1 MKAILQSLLSVVL
14 LITIA
19 SCDAPE
25 KTESQ
30 INNITTSA
38 AADLIKDDKNIVVL
52 DVRTPEEHVAGHIEG
67 SVNINI
73 AKDSFSEET
82 AKLDHNKTYI
92 VHCAAN
98 VENGRT
104 AKSLIIMEEL
114 GFKSLLNLEGGIVAW
129 EKDGQPMIKTEEPKD
144 HPETSK

>member
-1 MKAILQSLLSVVL
+1 MKTILQTLLSTIL

-25 KTESQ
+25 KTAAQ
-30 INNITTSA
+30 INNIAINA
-38 AADLIKDDKNIVVL
+38 AADLVKNDKNIVVL
-52 DVRTPEEHVAGHIEG
+52 DVRTPEEHAAGHIEG

-73 AKDSFSEET
+73 AEDSFSEEA

-104 AKSLIIMEEL
+104 AKSLVIMKEL
-114 GFKSLLNLEGGIVAW
+114 GFKNLLNLEGGIVAW
-129 EKDGQPMIKTEEPKD
+129 EKNGQAMIKIGETKD
-144 HPETSK
+144 HQEPSK